1 MEARPCVDP
10 ICSTKSHEKELPR
23 LVELASL
30 QTAEVRHSCHAACIP
45 LAGFVSGYSGV
56 VNLLPLVFLHIAIQ
70 TTVTPPIHPVRIQQI
85 EFDDVITK
93 DLHSVYG
100 STFSVSHPLGRIG

>member
-30 QTAEVRHSCHAACIP
+30 QTAQVHSACK
-45 LAGFVSGYSGV
+45 AGCIQFDGLGAGSAGP
-56 VNLLPLVFLHIAIQ
+56 VNLLLLVFLYIAIL
-70 TTVTPPIHPVRIQQI
+70 TAVTPPIQECRIRNI
-85 EFDDVITK
+85 EFDNIITK
-93 DLHSVYG
+93 DLHSVDG
-100 STFSVSHPLGRIG
+100 STFAISHPFARID